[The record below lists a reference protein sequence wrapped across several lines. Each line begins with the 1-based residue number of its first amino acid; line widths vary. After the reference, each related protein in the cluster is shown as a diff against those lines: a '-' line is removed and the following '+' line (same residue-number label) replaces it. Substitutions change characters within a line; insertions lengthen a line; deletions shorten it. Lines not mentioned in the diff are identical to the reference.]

1 MTSVAD
7 LPWRAESNGWGP
19 VERDLSNGE
28 KAAGID
34 VLELRVSGGGDGIDF
49 DHADW
54 GDARVSSDE

>member
-1 MTSVAD
+1 MEGGVQ
-7 LPWRAESNGWGP
+7 RWGL

-54 GDARVSSDE
+54 GDARVSCDE